1 METQRAAF
9 LQDAVITNEAKPAP
23 GRASVQ
29 ESRSRKDNVDI
40 KGKVALVTGGGTG
53 VGRAVVLELARLGAV
68 VAVNYSKSKSEADD
82 TAKEAGQCGVR
93 SMSVQADVAD
103 ESQVHRMMEAVR
115 EQLGPIEI
123 LVNNAAFTR
132 FSDLANLN
140 ALNQQDW
147 NRTFAVN
154 VNGTFYCSRAV
165 VPMMKSRGWGRVV
178 NISSIAAFTGQGSS
192 IAYCASKAAVLSLTR
207 SMARV
212 LGPEITVNAVA
223 PGLIDTRWIAGRERL
238 DELKASYIRE
248 TPLKKVLT
256 PEDVAEAVVSVITS
270 MNLVT
275 GQTIVVDGGKTM

>member
-1 METQRAAF
+1 MS
-9 LQDAVITNEAKPAP
+9 L
-23 GRASVQ
+23 
-29 ESRSRKDNVDI
+29 

-53 VGRAVVLELARLGAV
+53 VGRAIVLQLAKLGAA
-68 VAVNYSKSKSEADD
+68 VAVNYSQSKSEAES
-82 TAKEAGQCGVR
+82 TAKEAGDCGVR
-93 SMSVQADVAD
+93 SLAVQADVAD
-103 ESQVHRMMEAVR
+103 ESQVQRMTETVR
-115 EQLGPIEI
+115 HQLGQVEI

-132 FSDLANLN
+132 FTQLADLH

-147 NRTFAVN
+147 NRTFSVN
-154 VNGTFYCSRAV
+154 VNGTFYCARAV
-165 VPMMKSRGWGRVV
+165 APMMKSKGWGRIV

-207 SMARV
+207 SLARV

-238 DELKASYIRE
+238 EELKASYMRE
-248 TPLKKVLT
+248 TPLGKVLT
-256 PEDVAEAVVSVITS
+256 PDDVAEAAVSLITS

>member
-1 METQRAAF
+1 M
-9 LQDAVITNEAKPAP
+9 N
-23 GRASVQ
+23 
-29 ESRSRKDNVDI
+29 I

-53 VGRAVVLELARLGAV
+53 VGRAVVLELARLGAA
-68 VAVNYSKSKSEADD
+68 VAVNYSKSKSEADE
-82 TAKEAGQCGVR
+82 TAKEAGKRGVR

-154 VNGTFYCSRAV
+154 VNGTFYCSRTAA
-165 VPMMKSRGWGRVV
+165 PMMKSRGWGRIV

-207 SMARV
+207 SLARV

-248 TPLKKVLT
+248 TPLKKVLA
-256 PEDVAEAVVSVITS
+256 PDDVAEAVVSVITS